1 MRRIACR
8 MQLENML
15 HMPEILISDLMVQVP
30 LNAEGLSFKKKFFY
44 QLTGSYSSQL
54 ERWINIGRARP
65 AKLISSSLVKLRLS
79 CHILLNAV

>member
-15 HMPEILISDLMVQVP
+15 YMPEILISDLIVQVL
-30 LNAEGLSFKKKFFY
+30 LNTERLSFKKKLVY
-44 QLTGSYSSQL
+44 QLTGSYSSQQ

-65 AKLISSSLVKLRLS
+65 AKLISSTLVKLRLS
-79 CHILLNAV
+79 CHIL